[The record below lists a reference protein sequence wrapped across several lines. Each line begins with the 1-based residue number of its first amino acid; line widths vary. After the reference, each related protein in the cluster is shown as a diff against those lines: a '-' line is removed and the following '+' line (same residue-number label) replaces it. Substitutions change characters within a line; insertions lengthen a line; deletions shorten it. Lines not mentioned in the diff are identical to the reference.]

1 MAQYTAKDLRNITKD
16 ELCELL
22 TKEGITFDPKMPYF
36 TLRALLLNETKND
49 DSMGRKKE
57 TTVAETEPVVKNETV
72 AETPSEQPVTETPS
86 EQPVTKTEKPKN
98 TLNSLTAL
106 RSEIVR
112 RKGGFGLGK
121 SAFAAELA
129 KRRGERVTGVT
140 FAQELKSRQLKY
152 GK

>member
-1 MAQYTAKDLRNITKD
+1 
-16 ELCELL
+16 
-22 TKEGITFDPKMPYF
+22 
-36 TLRALLLNETKND
+36 
-49 DSMGRKKE
+49 MGRKKE

-72 AETPSEQPVTETPS
+72 AETPSEQPVAETEKP
-86 EQPVTKTEKPKN
+86 KTEKPKN

-106 RSEIVR
+106 RSEIVK

-129 KRRGERVTGVT
+129 KRKGEHVTGVT

>member
-72 AETPSEQPVTETPS
+72 AETPSEQPVAETEKP
-86 EQPVTKTEKPKN
+86 KTEKPKP
-98 TLNSLTAL
+98 TALNSLTAL